1 VLAAIALILITAYY
15 MAVNPAPLLSGIQ
28 SLFPPTRREWARAV
42 MARLR
47 SSWVGWMQGV
57 LVDMAITGVLVY
69 IGLELVGLELTIFFA
84 VFSAILVIVP
94 YFGAILGAIPP
105 TLFALADGT
114 DTALLTLGVYVL
126 IQQIE
131 GNLTIPLVMA
141 NRVRLHPALVA
152 IGVVVVG
159 QLFGF
164 IGLFVAVPI
173 LAAIVIAVDEL
184 WAAGCGR
191 ERDRARPRLS
201 DASVVVS
208 ELAREGRREPEPGHG
223 QREGPGDDRDQGAAV
238 DDAGD
243 QHQHSGHRPGEE
255 DDAGDRQ
262 PVGAVDDPLLVELA
276 KPHPMARG
284 RRDQA
289 DGGGGDQQQGDE
301 VDGLLEVGDRRPALL
316 EGKNQQEREQHLDPG
331 EHHPELLQQLHQ
343 VAVEALLLGLVAAL
357 GVLGARVR
365 ASVGVVHSF
374 LTYRPRPPQNRPM
387 VRSIASTAWARSR
400 PGW

>member
-1 VLAAIALILITAYY
+1 MPDAREFSPLTRAVLLAAGLLVAGLVFQELVTLLVAILITVLVAIPLSAMADRLEPRRVPRWLGALVGLLIGLAFITGLMAIVIPSFVDQTEEFVDQVPATVDSLRERLNDAGGPGAGAEAQQFVERYTDNPQELIGPLASIGLNVAGVLAAIALILITAYY
-15 MAVNPAPLLSGIQ
+15 MAVSPAPLLSGIQ
-28 SLFPPTRREWARAV
+28 SLFPPSRREWARAV

-184 WAAGCGR
+184 WVKPQEARAGLRAAA
-191 ERDRARPRLS
+191 ES
-201 DASVVVS
+201 EI
-208 ELAREGRREPEPGHG
+208 ELARG
-223 QREGPGDDRDQGAAV
+223 
-238 DDAGD
+238 
-243 QHQHSGHRPGEE
+243 
-255 DDAGDRQ
+255 
-262 PVGAVDDPLLVELA
+262 
-276 KPHPMARG
+276 
-284 RRDQA
+284 
-289 DGGGGDQQQGDE
+289 
-301 VDGLLEVGDRRPALL
+301 
-316 EGKNQQEREQHLDPG
+316 
-331 EHHPELLQQLHQ
+331 
-343 VAVEALLLGLVAAL
+343 
-357 GVLGARVR
+357 
-365 ASVGVVHSF
+365 
-374 LTYRPRPPQNRPM
+374 
-387 VRSIASTAWARSR
+387 
-400 PGW
+400 

>member
-1 VLAAIALILITAYY
+1 MPDAREFSPLTRAVLLAAGLLVAGLVFQELVTLLVAILITVLLAIPLSAMADRLEPRRVPRWLGALVGLLIGLAFITGLMAIVIPSFVDQTEEFVDQVPATVDSLRERLNDAGGPGTGAEAQQFVERYTDNPQELIGPLASIGLNVAGVLAAIALIMITAYY

-184 WAAGCGR
+184 WVKPQEARAGLRAAA
-191 ERDRARPRLS
+191 ES
-201 DASVVVS
+201 EI
-208 ELAREGRREPEPGHG
+208 ELARG
-223 QREGPGDDRDQGAAV
+223 
-238 DDAGD
+238 
-243 QHQHSGHRPGEE
+243 
-255 DDAGDRQ
+255 
-262 PVGAVDDPLLVELA
+262 
-276 KPHPMARG
+276 
-284 RRDQA
+284 
-289 DGGGGDQQQGDE
+289 
-301 VDGLLEVGDRRPALL
+301 
-316 EGKNQQEREQHLDPG
+316 
-331 EHHPELLQQLHQ
+331 
-343 VAVEALLLGLVAAL
+343 
-357 GVLGARVR
+357 
-365 ASVGVVHSF
+365 
-374 LTYRPRPPQNRPM
+374 
-387 VRSIASTAWARSR
+387 
-400 PGW
+400 

>member
-1 VLAAIALILITAYY
+1 MPDAREFSPLTRAVLLAAGLLVAGLVFQELVTLLVAILITVLLAIPLSAMADRLEPRRVPRWLGALVGLLIGLAFITGLMAIVIPSFVDQTEEFVDQVPATVDSLRERLNDAGGPGTGAEAQQFVERYTDNPQELIGPLASIGLNVAGVLAAIALILITAYY

-28 SLFPPTRREWARAV
+28 SLFPPSRREWARAV

-184 WAAGCGR
+184 WVKPQEARAGLRAAA
-191 ERDRARPRLS
+191 ES
-201 DASVVVS
+201 EI
-208 ELAREGRREPEPGHG
+208 ELARG
-223 QREGPGDDRDQGAAV
+223 
-238 DDAGD
+238 
-243 QHQHSGHRPGEE
+243 
-255 DDAGDRQ
+255 
-262 PVGAVDDPLLVELA
+262 
-276 KPHPMARG
+276 
-284 RRDQA
+284 
-289 DGGGGDQQQGDE
+289 
-301 VDGLLEVGDRRPALL
+301 
-316 EGKNQQEREQHLDPG
+316 
-331 EHHPELLQQLHQ
+331 
-343 VAVEALLLGLVAAL
+343 
-357 GVLGARVR
+357 
-365 ASVGVVHSF
+365 
-374 LTYRPRPPQNRPM
+374 
-387 VRSIASTAWARSR
+387 
-400 PGW
+400 

>member
-1 VLAAIALILITAYY
+1 MPDAREFSPLTRAVLLAAGLLVAGLVFQELVTLLVAILITVLLAIPLSAMADRLEPRRVPRWLGALVGLLIGLAFIAGLMAIVIPSFGDQTEAFVDQVPATVDSLRERLNDIGGQGTGAEAQQFLERYTDNPQELIGPLASIGLNVAGVLAAIALIMITAYY

-28 SLFPPTRREWARAV
+28 SLFPPSRREWARAV

-184 WAAGCGR
+184 WVKPQEARAGLRAAA
-191 ERDRARPRLS
+191 ES
-201 DASVVVS
+201 EI
-208 ELAREGRREPEPGHG
+208 ELARG
-223 QREGPGDDRDQGAAV
+223 
-238 DDAGD
+238 
-243 QHQHSGHRPGEE
+243 
-255 DDAGDRQ
+255 
-262 PVGAVDDPLLVELA
+262 
-276 KPHPMARG
+276 
-284 RRDQA
+284 
-289 DGGGGDQQQGDE
+289 
-301 VDGLLEVGDRRPALL
+301 
-316 EGKNQQEREQHLDPG
+316 
-331 EHHPELLQQLHQ
+331 
-343 VAVEALLLGLVAAL
+343 
-357 GVLGARVR
+357 
-365 ASVGVVHSF
+365 
-374 LTYRPRPPQNRPM
+374 
-387 VRSIASTAWARSR
+387 
-400 PGW
+400 

>member
-1 VLAAIALILITAYY
+1 MPDAREFSPLTRAVLLAAGLLVAGLVFQELVTLLVAILITVLVAIPLSAMADRLEPRRVPRWLGALVGLLIGLAFIAGLMAIVIPSFSDQTEAFVDQVPATVDSLRERLNDAGGPGAGAEAQQFVERYTDNPQELIGPLASIGLNVAGVLAAIALIMITAYY

-28 SLFPPTRREWARAV
+28 SLFPPTRREWARGV

-184 WAAGCGR
+184 WVKPQEARAGLRAAA
-191 ERDRARPRLS
+191 ES
-201 DASVVVS
+201 EI
-208 ELAREGRREPEPGHG
+208 ELARG
-223 QREGPGDDRDQGAAV
+223 
-238 DDAGD
+238 
-243 QHQHSGHRPGEE
+243 
-255 DDAGDRQ
+255 
-262 PVGAVDDPLLVELA
+262 
-276 KPHPMARG
+276 
-284 RRDQA
+284 
-289 DGGGGDQQQGDE
+289 
-301 VDGLLEVGDRRPALL
+301 
-316 EGKNQQEREQHLDPG
+316 
-331 EHHPELLQQLHQ
+331 
-343 VAVEALLLGLVAAL
+343 
-357 GVLGARVR
+357 
-365 ASVGVVHSF
+365 
-374 LTYRPRPPQNRPM
+374 
-387 VRSIASTAWARSR
+387 
-400 PGW
+400 

>member
-1 VLAAIALILITAYY
+1 MPDAREFSPLTRAVLLAAGLLVAGLVFQELVTLLVAILITVLVAIPLSAMADRLEPRRVPRWLGALVGLLIGLAFITGLMAIVIPSFVDQTEEFVDQVPATVDSLRERLNDAGGPGTGAEAQQFVERYTDNPQELIGPLASIGLNVAGVLAAIALIMITAYY

-28 SLFPPTRREWARAV
+28 SLFPPSRREWARAV

-184 WAAGCGR
+184 WVKPQEARAGLRAAA
-191 ERDRARPRLS
+191 ES
-201 DASVVVS
+201 EI
-208 ELAREGRREPEPGHG
+208 ELARG
-223 QREGPGDDRDQGAAV
+223 
-238 DDAGD
+238 
-243 QHQHSGHRPGEE
+243 
-255 DDAGDRQ
+255 
-262 PVGAVDDPLLVELA
+262 
-276 KPHPMARG
+276 
-284 RRDQA
+284 
-289 DGGGGDQQQGDE
+289 
-301 VDGLLEVGDRRPALL
+301 
-316 EGKNQQEREQHLDPG
+316 
-331 EHHPELLQQLHQ
+331 
-343 VAVEALLLGLVAAL
+343 
-357 GVLGARVR
+357 
-365 ASVGVVHSF
+365 
-374 LTYRPRPPQNRPM
+374 
-387 VRSIASTAWARSR
+387 
-400 PGW
+400 

>member
-1 VLAAIALILITAYY
+1 MPDAREFSPLTRAVLLAAGLLVAGLIFQELVTLLVAILITVLLAIPLSAMADRLERRRVPRWLGALVGLLIGLGFIAGLMAIVIPSFADQTEAFVDQVPETVDSLRDRLNDIGGPGSGAEAQQFLERYTDNPEQLIGPLASIGLNVAGVLAAIALILITAYY
-15 MAVNPAPLLSGIQ
+15 MAVNPAPLLGGIQ
-28 SLFPPTRREWARAV
+28 SLFPPTRREWARGV

-47 SSWVGWMQGV
+47 ASWVGWMEGV

-114 DTALLTLGVYVL
+114 DTALLTLGVYIV

-184 WAAGCGR
+184 WVKPQEARAGLRTAA
-191 ERDRARPRLS
+191 ES
-201 DASVVVS
+201 EI
-208 ELAREGRREPEPGHG
+208 ELA
-223 QREGPGDDRDQGAAV
+223 
-238 DDAGD
+238 
-243 QHQHSGHRPGEE
+243 SG
-255 DDAGDRQ
+255 
-262 PVGAVDDPLLVELA
+262 
-276 KPHPMARG
+276 
-284 RRDQA
+284 
-289 DGGGGDQQQGDE
+289 
-301 VDGLLEVGDRRPALL
+301 
-316 EGKNQQEREQHLDPG
+316 
-331 EHHPELLQQLHQ
+331 
-343 VAVEALLLGLVAAL
+343 
-357 GVLGARVR
+357 
-365 ASVGVVHSF
+365 
-374 LTYRPRPPQNRPM
+374 
-387 VRSIASTAWARSR
+387 
-400 PGW
+400 

>member
-1 VLAAIALILITAYY
+1 MPDAREFSPLTRAVLLAAGLLVAGLVFQELVTLLVAILITVLVAIPLSAMADRLEPRRVPRWLGALAGLLIGLAFIAGLMAIVIPSFGDQTEAFVDQVPATVDSLRERLNDIGGQGTGAEAQQFLERYTDNPQELIGPLASIGLNVAGVLAAIALIMITAYY

-28 SLFPPTRREWARAV
+28 SLFPPTRREWARGV

-57 LVDMAITGVLVY
+57 VVDMAITGVLVY

-184 WAAGCGR
+184 WVKPQEARAGLRAAA
-191 ERDRARPRLS
+191 ES
-201 DASVVVS
+201 EI
-208 ELAREGRREPEPGHG
+208 ELARG
-223 QREGPGDDRDQGAAV
+223 
-238 DDAGD
+238 
-243 QHQHSGHRPGEE
+243 
-255 DDAGDRQ
+255 
-262 PVGAVDDPLLVELA
+262 
-276 KPHPMARG
+276 
-284 RRDQA
+284 
-289 DGGGGDQQQGDE
+289 
-301 VDGLLEVGDRRPALL
+301 
-316 EGKNQQEREQHLDPG
+316 
-331 EHHPELLQQLHQ
+331 
-343 VAVEALLLGLVAAL
+343 
-357 GVLGARVR
+357 
-365 ASVGVVHSF
+365 
-374 LTYRPRPPQNRPM
+374 
-387 VRSIASTAWARSR
+387 
-400 PGW
+400 

>member
-1 VLAAIALILITAYY
+1 MPDAREFSPLTRAVLLAAGLLVAGLVFQELVTLLVAILITVLVAIPLSAMADRLEPRRVPRWLGALVGLLIGLAFITGLMAIVIPSFVDQTEEFVDQVPATVDSLRERLNDAGGPGAGAEAQQFVERYTDNPQELIGPLASIGLNVAGVLAAIALILITAYY

-184 WAAGCGR
+184 WVKPQEARAGLRAAA
-191 ERDRARPRLS
+191 ES
-201 DASVVVS
+201 EI
-208 ELAREGRREPEPGHG
+208 ELARG
-223 QREGPGDDRDQGAAV
+223 
-238 DDAGD
+238 
-243 QHQHSGHRPGEE
+243 
-255 DDAGDRQ
+255 
-262 PVGAVDDPLLVELA
+262 
-276 KPHPMARG
+276 
-284 RRDQA
+284 
-289 DGGGGDQQQGDE
+289 
-301 VDGLLEVGDRRPALL
+301 
-316 EGKNQQEREQHLDPG
+316 
-331 EHHPELLQQLHQ
+331 
-343 VAVEALLLGLVAAL
+343 
-357 GVLGARVR
+357 
-365 ASVGVVHSF
+365 
-374 LTYRPRPPQNRPM
+374 
-387 VRSIASTAWARSR
+387 
-400 PGW
+400 